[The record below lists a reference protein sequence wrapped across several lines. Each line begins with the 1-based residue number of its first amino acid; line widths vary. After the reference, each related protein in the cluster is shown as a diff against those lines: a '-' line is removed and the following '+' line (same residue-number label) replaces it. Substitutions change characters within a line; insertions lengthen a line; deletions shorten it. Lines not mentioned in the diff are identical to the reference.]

1 MLRAPLPTTLN
12 YNLAIHSND
21 SFWIV
26 QKDQA
31 SLSAVRLTTP
41 RRPVQT
47 GRLRDR
53 DIAAG
58 WRDLETPCASLST
71 QAPSRPPTAA
81 RKAQVLGL
89 RKRSG
94 RETDSPLE
102 GDGFELPVPRELI
115 SAGGRNPAASGS
127 TSALDGATRAQLGG
141 AERTVARKWR
151 KTGIFPPFRD
161 APRVKSVVWR
171 NQVSSKSMG

>member
-1 MLRAPLPTTLN
+1 MPLWSTFAQAVVDRVVEGALHAP
-12 YNLAIHSND
+12 D
-21 SFWIV
+21 
-26 QKDQA
+26 
-31 SLSAVRLTTP
+31 VRSEGV
-41 RRPVQT
+41 RF
-47 GRLRDR
+47 
-53 DIAAG
+53 
-58 WRDLETPCASLST
+58 
-71 QAPSRPPTAA
+71 A
-81 RKAQVLGL
+81 R
-89 RKRSG
+89 
-94 RETDSPLE
+94 DSPLE

-171 NQVSSKSMG
+171 NQVSSKINGLV